1 MKLILSKMRKAIQDF
16 GMIKEGDKI
25 AVGLSGGKDSLT
37 LLAGLRRLQD
47 FFPAS
52 FELCAVTLTMNIGE
66 FDARPLV
73 DFCSSIDV
81 QYRVIET
88 QIGKIIFEAR
98 KEKNPC
104 SLCANMRRGALNN
117 SALELRCNKVA
128 LGHNRNDAIETLLLS
143 MFFEG
148 RVNTFSPVT
157 YLDRKQLS
165 VIRPLI
171 YLDEKEILGHA
182 RKYALP
188 VVPSPCPACGHTKRQ
203 YVKEL
208 IASIQK
214 DIPDIKDRLSG
225 CITNTGQVNLWEKWE
240 SK

>member
-1 MKLILSKMRKAIQDF
+1 MKRILSKMRKAVQDF
-16 GMIKEGDKI
+16 GMIRAGDKI

-37 LLAGLRRLQD
+37 LLTGLRQLKN
-47 FFPAS
+47 FFPES
-52 FELCAVTLTMNIGE
+52 FELCAITLTMGIGE
-66 FDARPLV
+66 FDAAPLV
-73 DFCSSIDV
+73 DFCRSIDV
-81 QYRVIET
+81 PCKVVDT

-117 SALELRCNKVA
+117 SALELGCNKVA
-128 LGHNRNDAIETLLLS
+128 LGHNRNDAIETLLMS

-157 YLDRKQLS
+157 YLDRKKLY
-165 VIRPLI
+165 VIRPLV

-182 RKYALP
+182 GKYALP
-188 VVPSPCPACGHTKRQ
+188 VTPNPCPACGHTKRQ

-208 IASIQK
+208 IRSIQK
-214 DIPDIKDRLSG
+214 DIPDIKDRLLG
-225 CITNTGQVNLWEKWE
+225 CITNTGQVNLWEK
-240 SK
+240 

>member
-1 MKLILSKMRKAIQDF
+1 MKLILSKMRRAIQDF
-16 GMIKEGDKI
+16 GMIKEGDRI

-37 LLAGLRRLQD
+37 LLTGLRRLQE
-47 FFPAS
+47 FYPES
-52 FELCAVTLTMNIGE
+52 FELCAITLTMGLE
-66 FDARPLV
+66 GFDAGPLV
-73 DFCSSIDV
+73 DFCSSIGV
-81 QYRVIET
+81 QYKIVDT

-117 SALELRCNKVA
+117 SALELGCNKVA
-128 LGHNRNDAIETLLLS
+128 LGHNRNDAVETLLMS

-165 VIRPLI
+165 VIRPLVYI
-171 YLDEKEILGHA
+171 DEKEIIGHA
-182 RKYALP
+182 RKYVLP
-188 VVPSPCPACGHTKRQ
+188 VVPSPCPVCGHTKRQ

-208 IASIQK
+208 ICSIQK
-214 DIPDIKDRLSG
+214 EVPDIKDRLLG
-225 CITNTGQVNLWEKWE
+225 CITNIEQVNLWEK
-240 SK
+240 SGTK